1 MKTKENKYIK
11 FLFVVYKWSIYK
23 LGFLGGSVVRNP
35 LASIGDAGDA
45 GSIFES
51 GRSPGEENGNL
62 LQYSCQEIPW
72 TEEPG
77 RVQSMVLQRVRQD

>member
-45 GSIFES
+45 GSIFGS
-51 GRSPGEENGNL
+51 GGSPGEGNGNL